1 MFPKPPW
8 EAFPF
13 PVCCSCQ
20 YSWRR
25 ISGSPVCPSSE
36 GSGCVV
42 APFVSHLWLSL
53 PLGKDFTKPVPTRG
67 FSPKIQIPDPSW
79 SQGPF
84 LGVSPE
90 AVAPRAPV
98 PGWAPLGQG
107 RDRPPQPHA
116 PGQAPGN
123 AGSPGDL
130 PTPNS
135 TPQRKRPHF
144 HEEVLVFFTMSGK
157 TLEGSG
163 SSQSDQ
169 DLTATTESFQNHF
182 TGFFPKL
189 SMNWMKYWIFPELQ
203 PCFGHPQVFQCIW
216 NSGW

>member
-1 MFPKPPW
+1 MSAGENPTLQWIPRQGMFPKPPW

-13 PVCCSCQ
+13 LVCCSCQ

-53 PLGKDFTKPVPTRG
+53 PLAKDFTKPVPIRG

-98 PGWAPLGQG
+98 PGWAPLGQD
-107 RDRPPQPHA
+107 RDRPHSPTLRARLQGMQEAPVTSPHPIPHPKGNGHTFTRKFWPFPNVRQN
-116 PGQAPGN
+116 PGGLWF
-123 AGSPGDL
+123 L
-130 PTPNS
+130 P
-135 TPQRKRPHF
+135 
-144 HEEVLVFFTMSGK
+144 V
-157 TLEGSG
+157 
-163 SSQSDQ
+163 
-169 DLTATTESFQNHF
+169 
-182 TGFFPKL
+182 
-189 SMNWMKYWIFPELQ
+189 
-203 PCFGHPQVFQCIW
+203 
-216 NSGW
+216 